1 MHFHTIFILFKLVET
16 QNSNFTNTVKS
27 KRKTYVPHLHD
38 NYNFL
43 LDNTRIQAAA
53 GVKFCN
59 FGSSSISVF
68 VKDVLCGQIAEH
80 LVICCV
86 CNIFNFIDR
95 FNRSLKI
102 HTISGM
108 IFIMILNVY
117 YVHHYKNIFAQN
129 MFNKNR
135 PWQIQLH
142 FLFIYMCETDFGI
155 SVTYRNDYLL

>member
-117 YVHHYKNIFAQN
+117 HFHHNKNIFAQN
-129 MFNKNR
+129 M
-135 PWQIQLH
+135 
-142 FLFIYMCETDFGI
+142 LFEQST
-155 SVTYRNDYLL
+155 

>member
-102 HTISGM
+102 PTISGM

-117 YVHHYKNIFAQN
+117 HFHYYRNIFAQN
-129 MFNKNR
+129 NALLIFN
-135 PWQIQLH
+135 
-142 FLFIYMCETDFGI
+142 
-155 SVTYRNDYLL
+155 

>member
-80 LVICCV
+80 LVICCT
-86 CNIFNFIDR
+86 CNIFNFIDL

-102 HTISGM
+102 PTISGM
-108 IFIMILNVY
+108 IFIIILNAY
-117 YVHHYKNIFAQN
+117 ISTTREIYFIF
-129 MFNKNR
+129 
-135 PWQIQLH
+135 H
-142 FLFIYMCETDFGI
+142 
-155 SVTYRNDYLL
+155 

>member
-80 LVICCV
+80 LVICCT

-102 HTISGM
+102 PTFFGM
-108 IFIMILNVY
+108 VFIIILNLYNFHY
-117 YVHHYKNIFAQN
+117 YRNIFAQN
-129 MFNKNR
+129 NALLFFTK
-135 PWQIQLH
+135 LLV
-142 FLFIYMCETDFGI
+142 FLLYIKMITLICP
-155 SVTYRNDYLL
+155 